1 MANELTVAVLGPGG
15 VGGLLAALLS
25 RTGHRVIC
33 LSGEKTAE
41 TLRTDGIR
49 VRSARFGDFT
59 ARVEADTEL
68 REPVDACLVTVK
80 HTALDAALDRVP
92 APVLS
97 DGLLVPF
104 LNGVEHPA
112 ALRARYRPER
122 VAPAVVRVE
131 STRVAAGVVEHGS
144 PFAEIDLTGTDVP
157 RPRLDALADA
167 FAAAGP
173 ATRVLEDETA
183 ALWAKM
189 SFLAPFALLTTR
201 YGLPLGDV
209 RTRHRDELTALVEE
223 TAAISRACGGPADP
237 AQALARYD
245 AFPPSTRSSMQRDAE
260 AGRPLELD
268 AIGGALLRAAER
280 HGIPAPV
287 ATRVVGELHPFA

>member
-1 MANELTVAVLGPGG
+1 MANELSVAVLGPGG

-25 RTGHRVIC
+25 RAGHRVIC

-41 TLRTDGIR
+41 ALRTDGIQA
-49 VRSARFGDFT
+49 RSAPFGDFT

-80 HTALDAALDRVP
+80 HTALDAALARVP

-112 ALRARYRPER
+112 ALRARYRPDR
-122 VAPAVVRVE
+122 VAPAVIRVE
-131 STRVAAGVVEHGS
+131 STRVAPGVVEHGS

-173 ATRVLEDETA
+173 VTRVLEDETA

-245 AFPPSTRSSMQRDAE
+245 AFPPSTKSSMQRDAE

-287 ATRVVGELHPFA
+287 AARVVDEVHPFA